1 MTYAYVTDGTVQA
14 TGRLPAA
21 ARRLDTGQWVL
32 GLADAPV
39 ELQQACG
46 WYPVTDT
53 PRPDDTATTTHDRT
67 VTLVAGTPT
76 VVWTERPKTQAELDA
91 EAEFAEQQAAQ
102 DALPAA
108 ARIAVAAQ
116 VRADAL
122 TDRDITSIAPLFD
135 PWRPGLTVEVGDVGG
150 LGLFAGELFVVG
162 ERPFG
167 PDDGR
172 GAGHKLD
179 GAVVGGGRGVVR
191 PRGVGDREPAA
202 RLL

>member
-14 TGRLPAA
+14 TGRLPVA

-32 GLADAPV
+32 GLPDAPA

-46 WYPVTDT
+46 WYQVTDT

-67 VTLVAGTPT
+67 VELVDGAPT

-108 ARIAVAAQ
+108 VRIAVAA
-116 VRADAL
+116 
-122 TDRDITSIAPLFD
+122 
-135 PWRPGLTVEVGDVGG
+135 
-150 LGLFAGELFVVG
+150 
-162 ERPFG
+162 
-167 PDDGR
+167 
-172 GAGHKLD
+172 
-179 GAVVGGGRGVVR
+179 
-191 PRGVGDREPAA
+191 
-202 RLL
+202 